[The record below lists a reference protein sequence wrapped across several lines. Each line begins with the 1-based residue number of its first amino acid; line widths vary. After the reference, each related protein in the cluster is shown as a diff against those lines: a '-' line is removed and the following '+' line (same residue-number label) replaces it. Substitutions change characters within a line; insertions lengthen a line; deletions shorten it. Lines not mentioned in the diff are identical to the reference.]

1 MYQMNLDGTSPELIQ
16 EGRKFALSV
25 SGKYLIYI
33 DYANQELTNIYNL
46 ETKEDKTIGKSGT
59 FYNFLNK
66 KYVVLETT
74 SETLEVEYTILELDT
89 TTGETKEIFKSKE
102 IGKNIKYIEENKVY
116 YEKEDQTLGIIN
128 IETSEQ
134 ETNQDI
140 DNTSYFI
147 SGNAYKFNT
156 QTQKIEKI
164 NLATNEKVEL

>member
-1 MYQMNLDGTSPELIQ
+1 MLVENIL
-16 EGRKFALSV
+16 F
-25 SGKYLIYI
+25 I

>member
-1 MYQMNLDGTSPELIQ
+1 M
-16 EGRKFALSV
+16 LS
-25 SGKYLIYI
+25 
-33 DYANQELTNIYNL
+33 
-46 ETKEDKTIGKSGT
+46 
-59 FYNFLNK
+59 F
-66 KYVVLETT
+66 
-74 SETLEVEYTILELDT
+74 
-89 TTGETKEIFKSKE
+89 
-102 IGKNIKYIEENKVY
+102 IGKNIKYLEENKVY

-164 NLATNEKVEL
+164 NLATNENVEL